1 MTDGWV
7 DVGRVGGFC
16 LITARCQPVT
26 VGEVLEQEK
35 SAYHPHHSKTGSSKI
50 YQWMLRVS
58 GSVEEQDIC
67 VLLKALPQIA
77 Y

>member
-7 DVGRVGGFC
+7 DVGRGGGFC

-26 VGEVLEQEK
+26 VGGVLEK
-35 SAYHPHHSKTGSSKI
+35 SVYHPHHSKTGSSKI
-50 YQWMLRVS
+50 HQWMLSLS

-67 VLLKALPQIA
+67 VLLKALPHIA